1 MNDGLQPVPY
11 HHSSPSTPDKFS
23 LAPSYEESRHQST
36 ASSQTLGQL
45 LTPPVSPES
54 AKSGGSNHD
63 HRATQSTVDFSQAIE
78 DMSRAIELDA
88 NGHKPFCLAEI
99 GEVDISEDDDPLF
112 QDPFGHIKE
121 RFRRRLSFRL
131 LTSGEMDIIF
141 ARVACGDY
149 ILREG

>member
-11 HHSSPSTPDKFS
+11 HPSSPSTPDKLS

-54 AKSGGSNHD
+54 AKFGGSNHD

-78 DMSRAIELDA
+78 DMSRAVELDA

-99 GEVDISEDDDPLF
+99 GEVDMSEDDDPLF
-112 QDPFGHIKE
+112 QDPFSHIKE